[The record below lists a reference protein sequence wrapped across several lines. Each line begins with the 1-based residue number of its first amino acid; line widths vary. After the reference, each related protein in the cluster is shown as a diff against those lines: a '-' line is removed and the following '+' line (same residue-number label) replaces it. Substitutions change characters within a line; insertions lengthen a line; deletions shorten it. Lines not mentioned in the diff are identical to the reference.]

1 LKKYN
6 HLFFDLDETL
16 WDYRVNAKDTIIDL
30 FDRFG
35 LNENGR
41 IKVRGFVDEFFRT
54 NQELWRKYDQGLIA
68 KDQIRKDRFPLIF
81 KRLEINDFKKVDDLQ
96 ECFLLECPQKEK
108 LVDYA
113 MEILEK
119 LKGNY
124 RLHIITNGFEENQK
138 TKLAYS
144 GLDKYFEQ
152 VITSERA
159 SFQKPDPGIFR
170 FAMDSAGARPNESV
184 MIGDNLNTDIQGAIN
199 ANMDQ
204 IFFNPGKVNHNHDVT
219 YEINHLHELT
229 AILLNE

>member
-1 LKKYN
+1 MKKFN

-16 WDYRVNAKDTIIDL
+16 WDYRANAKDTIVDL

-41 IKVRGFVDEFFRT
+41 IGVGGFVDEFFRT

-68 KDQIRKDRFPLIF
+68 KDQIRKDRFPIILE
-81 KRLEINDFKKVDDLQ
+81 RLEINNFEKVEDLQ
-96 ECFLLECPQKEK
+96 ECFLLECPQRGK

-124 RLHIITNGFEENQK
+124 RLHIITNGFEEIQM
-138 TKLAYS
+138 TKLTYS

-152 VITSERA
+152 IITSERA
-159 SFQKPDPGIFR
+159 SFQKPDPRIFR
-170 FAMDSAGARPNESV
+170 FAMNSAGARSNESV
-184 MIGDNLNTDIQGAIN
+184 MIGDNLDTDIQGAIK

-204 IFFNPGKVNHNHDVT
+204 IYFNPGKVNHNHDVT
-219 YEINHLHELT
+219 YEISHLHELEM
-229 AILLNE
+229 ILLNE